1 MHKDTDY
8 QYQDAAAA
16 ALLTANKIED
26 TLKKSRDILCAA
38 HNLKIPNADHLS
50 PDDVVSLPQVGGELW
65 LILWV
70 DI

>member
-38 HNLKIPNADHLS
+38 HNMKIPNADHLS
-50 PDDVVSLPQVGGELW
+50 SDDVVSLPPFDCELW
-65 LILWV
+65 LIIWT